1 MNITQLPQRMEIVF
15 WTTTISIMNN
25 SPRVRFIMRKLYTIM
40 GEIKR
45 TSFLLLTLAWAAI
58 GLVMGFSLSL
68 WVFYPR

>member
-25 SPRVRFIMRKLYTIM
+25 SPRVRFIMRKAYMLM
-40 GEIKR
+40 GETKR
-45 TSFLLLTLAWAAI
+45 ISFLLLALAWAAI

>member
-1 MNITQLPQRMEIVF
+1 MNITQLPQRVEIVF

-25 SPRVRFIMRKLYTIM
+25 SPRVRFIMRKAYTLM

>member
-1 MNITQLPQRMEIVF
+1 MNISQLPQRMEIVF

-25 SPRVRFIMRKLYTIM
+25 SPHVRFIVRKAYTLM
-40 GEIKR
+40 GEFKR
-45 TSFLLLTLAWAAI
+45 TPFLLLTLAWGAI

>member
-25 SPRVRFIMRKLYTIM
+25 SPRVRFIMRKAYKLM

-45 TSFLLLTLAWAAI
+45 TSFLLLSLAWAAI

>member
-25 SPRVRFIMRKLYTIM
+25 SPRVRFIIRKAYSLM
-40 GEIKR
+40 GELKR
-45 TSFLLLTLAWAAI
+45 TPFMLLTLAWAAI
-58 GLVMGFSLSL
+58 GLVIGFSFSL

>member
-15 WTTTISIMNN
+15 WTTSISIMNN
-25 SPRVRFIMRKLYTIM
+25 SPRVRFIMRKAYTFM
-40 GEIKR
+40 REVKR